1 MKDLKFIQ
9 KTLIIVAVLTLIL
22 PFEGL
27 SRELEGVPASLQNG
41 VPSSLQSP
49 KDISDWLSREFS
61 YRFELPD
68 RWQDPEE
75 TLSSKAGDCEDFAIL
90 SSELL
95 GRIGISNDIVIVKF
109 RDLNISHAICIWK
122 NPSGS
127 YDFIS
132 DRRLH
137 RSGQERIED
146 AVERYYPDWEKII
159 FVDQNKRLKKTLCR
173 K

>member
-1 MKDLKFIQ
+1 MIDHKCIQ
-9 KTLIIVAVLTLIL
+9 KSLIIWAILTLIL

-41 VPSSLQSP
+41 APSSLQSP
-49 KDISDWLSREFS
+49 KDISDWLSKEFS

-68 RWQDPEE
+68 RWQDPTE
-75 TLSSKAGDCEDFAIL
+75 TISLKTGDCEDFAIL

-95 GRIGISNDIVIVKF
+95 GRIGISSDIVIVKF

-122 NPSGS
+122 NPNGS

-137 RSGQERIED
+137 RSGRERIED
-146 AVERYYPDWEKII
+146 AVERYYPDWEKLI
-159 FVDQNKRLKKTLCR
+159 FVDRNKKLKRTLCR